1 MAAPTNTRETY
12 GAVGIREDLS
22 NIIYN
27 ISPMDTPFLNG
38 VGKGSCDNTYFE
50 WQTDTLAQAA
60 DNRKDEGDDPQALA
74 VSEPRRLGN
83 YTQISAKTVMS
94 SGTAEAV
101 DFAGRKSTQAY
112 QLAKRAKE
120 IKRDMEKM
128 LLSDDLADAGAA
140 AGTSPSANIPRVTAG
155 FASWIGTT
163 VAGTSTVIDQAGGSP
178 AATGIGLVNNGTG
191 SPAPGPDGTT
201 VAAAGTTP
209 ATALTLGAINMAVSR
224 IWDLGGT
231 PDIMMCSGSIK
242 QTISGSTIG
251 GSVVADLMKDV
262 GSADK
267 QATAVNA
274 VDVLVTDF
282 GTFKVVPNRFGV
294 AGRVYLI
301 DYDLWSVDYLRP
313 FRTETLA
320 KTGDNVKQ
328 MLLAEYGLR
337 AKNGD
342 GNGQIKNAT

>member
-1 MAAPTNTRETY
+1 
-12 GAVGIREDLS
+12 
-22 NIIYN
+22 
-27 ISPMDTPFLNG
+27 
-38 VGKGSCDNTYFE
+38 
-50 WQTDTLAQAA
+50 
-60 DNRKDEGDDPQALA
+60 
-74 VSEPRRLGN
+74 
-83 YTQISAKTVMS
+83 
-94 SGTAEAV
+94 
-101 DFAGRKSTQAY
+101 
-112 QLAKRAKE
+112 
-120 IKRDMEKM
+120 M

-140 AGTSPSANIPRVTAG
+140 AGTSPSANIPRGTAG

-163 VAGTSTVIDQAGGSP
+163 VAGTSTVIDQSGGSP
-178 AATGIGLVNNGTG
+178 AGTGIGLVNNGTG

-209 ATALTLGAINMAVSR
+209 AGTALTLGAINMAVSR